1 MNKKYLLL
9 VFLFLTACAVGK
21 DYVRPDIPQAK
32 EFKEAG
38 NWKKAEPKDELKKGN
53 WWEIFADNDLNKLES
68 QIDVSN
74 QNVKIYQARYNQAKA
89 LVAES
94 FSNYFPTISASGS
107 SNRSITA
114 GKAGNNY
121 SASLD
126 AAWELDLWGK
136 VRRTVEANEA
146 SAAASKGDLEAIK
159 LSMQASLAT
168 NYINLRI
175 ADEQQRLLDNT
186 VENYKKS
193 LQIATN
199 LYNIGTS
206 AKSDVLQAKTQLE
219 SAQAQATEIAANR
232 AALEHA
238 IAVLLGV
245 APSNFALAK
254 VNSVPNLPTV
264 PMTIPSEILERL
276 PDVAA
281 AERRVIAANAQIG
294 VAKAAYFP
302 TLSLSASGGYQSN
315 SLANWFSLPNR
326 IWSLGPN
333 IAETLFDGGLRHAQ
347 VKYANA
353 VYDET
358 VANYR
363 QTVLSDF
370 QAVEDNLA
378 SLRVY
383 EKEIVYT
390 HQAVTDAQAA
400 ETIFTNQ
407 YKAGIVSYLS
417 VITAQNTTLN
427 NKLTELNIKKAQLS
441 SSVALIKAIGGK
453 W

>member
-9 VFLFLTACAVGK
+9 ISLILTACSVGK
-21 DYVRPDIPQAK
+21 DYVRPEILKAK

-53 WWEIFADNDLNKLES
+53 WWEVFADNDLNKLEE
-68 QIDVSN
+68 QIANSN
-74 QNVKIYQARYNQAKA
+74 QNVKIYQARYAQAKA
-89 LVAES
+89 LLSES
-94 FSNYFPTISASGS
+94 FSSYFPTISANGAQS
-107 SNRSITA
+107 RSTTL
-114 GKAGNNY
+114 GKAGNQY

-136 VRRTVEANEA
+136 VRRNVEANEA

-168 NYINLRI
+168 NYLNLRI

-193 LQIATN
+193 LQITTN

-206 AKSDVLQAKTQLE
+206 PKSDVLQAKTQLE
-219 SAQAQATEIAANR
+219 SAQAQATDITASR

-245 APSNFALAK
+245 APANFMLAK
-254 VNSVPNLPTV
+254 VNSVTNLQTV
-264 PMTIPSEILERL
+264 PMTIPSEVLERL

-302 TLSLSASGGYQSN
+302 SLSLSASGGYQST

-333 IAETLFDGGLRHAQ
+333 VAETIFDGGLRHAQ
-347 VKYANA
+347 VKYASA
-353 VYDET
+353 VYDEN

-378 SLRVY
+378 NLRVY
-383 EKEIVYT
+383 EKEIVYS

-407 YKAGIVSYLS
+407 YKSGIVSYLS
-417 VITAQNTTLN
+417 VVTAQNTTLT
-427 NKLTELNIKKAQLS
+427 NKLTELNIKKAQLG